1 MSPSGGRERL
11 HKFLAR
17 AGIASRRQAE
27 ALIGEGRVRVD
38 GEVAGIGQLVGSAS
52 RVTVDGR
59 VVRAPAAVR
68 GRIIAYHKPVG
79 RICTR
84 SDPAGRP
91 TVFEQLPRLHAGRW
105 VAVGRL
111 DFNTS
116 GLLLFTTDGDLANRL
131 AHPSRGLDREY
142 RCRVQGEVPSSFL
155 ERLKAGI
162 DLDGRPARF
171 ESLSAEGGK
180 GSNRWYR
187 VVIREGR
194 YREVR
199 RMWAAGGFRV
209 SRLVRIRYGPVSLPR
224 DLRPGAWR
232 DLDSRT
238 LKALYEGK
246 PAPSRTPSLR
256 VHKGPAKSRDSAE
269 TRKT

>member
-1 MSPSGGRERL
+1 GRRAPPMSPSGGRERL

-142 RCRVQGEVPSSFL
+142 RCRVQGEVPASFL
-155 ERLKAGI
+155 E
-162 DLDGRPARF
+162 
-171 ESLSAEGGK
+171 
-180 GSNRWYR
+180 
-187 VVIREGR
+187 
-194 YREVR
+194 
-199 RMWAAGGFRV
+199 
-209 SRLVRIRYGPVSLPR
+209 
-224 DLRPGAWR
+224 
-232 DLDSRT
+232 
-238 LKALYEGK
+238 
-246 PAPSRTPSLR
+246 
-256 VHKGPAKSRDSAE
+256 
-269 TRKT
+269 